1 MHADRE
7 VIVRALRSRGDHD
20 RALQAECTLPRAV
33 DLDDDAGLLLQ
44 LDMEVS
50 DIEPTATSRAVD

>member
-1 MHADRE
+1 MRTERA

-20 RALQAECTLPRAV
+20 RALQAECCLPQSV
-33 DLDDDAGLLLQ
+33 DLEEDIGLLLG

-50 DIEPTATSRAVD
+50 DLEHALGT